1 MRGARDG
8 CESVSVALGIIPAYA
23 GSTKRRDG
31 GQGRQRDHPRVCGE
45 HAAKARRRGLVSGSS
60 PRMRGARDNGR
71 ERLRAEGIIPAYA
84 GSTTSCARS
93 RTGRWDH
100 PRVCGEHRIPHMKT
114 FGDTGSSP
122 RMRGARTATV
132 DDSICQRIIPA
143 YAGSTAVAKV
153 NHAAVGDHPRVCG
166 EHAWSRRSSPSEL
179 GSSPRMRGA
188 PDAPFAVAGSAGI
201 IPAYAGS
208 TRPTSTA
215 RCSPRDH
222 PRVCGEHIKNQR
234 DAGEGE
240 GSSPRM
246 RGALG
251 ENRRIRSTHGFIPA
265 YAGSTRLAAR
275 FHRTNGVHPRV
286 CGEHGQDAQEAG
298 GGRGSSPR
306 MRGAL
311 ALREDPVLQ
320 RGFIP
325 AYAGSTSRWSS

>member
-1 MRGARDG
+1 
-8 CESVSVALGIIPAYA
+8 
-23 GSTKRRDG
+23 
-31 GQGRQRDHPRVCGE
+31 
-45 HAAKARRRGLVSGSS
+45 
-60 PRMRGARDNGR
+60 
-71 ERLRAEGIIPAYA
+71 
-84 GSTTSCARS
+84 
-93 RTGRWDH
+93 
-100 PRVCGEHRIPHMKT
+100 
-114 FGDTGSSP
+114 
-122 RMRGARTATV
+122 
-132 DDSICQRIIPA
+132 
-143 YAGSTAVAKV
+143 
-153 NHAAVGDHPRVCG
+153 
-166 EHAWSRRSSPSEL
+166 
-179 GSSPRMRGA
+179 MRGA

-325 AYAGSTSRWSS
+325 AYAGSTCSRRHTSCRCKVHPRVCGEHILLVIPALTWVGSSPRMRGALSFCLSSLCSFGFIPAYAGSTCGVPGRACRCQVHPRVCGEHRSVLAPKRWYVGSSPRMRGALLGGVEGIPRRGFIPAYAGSTRTSPAGSRTRRVHPRVCGEHDAGRNIMDFSKGSSPRMRGAH